1 MYIFNKGH
9 AIFHRRI
16 KEKCMQFLTVSE
28 SERERQ
34 TDRQTCFVIYN
45 FRVAKHADRITS
57 LHVFRLLL
65 TFNYEATK
73 VPKTQASH
81 FVCEQLECPE
91 EVHARLLE
99 APNRTCLFL
108 QSEEDAQIWH
118 ERTKRRI
125 E

>member
-28 SERERQ
+28 SE

-45 FRVAKHADRITS
+45 FRVAQHTDRMTS

-81 FVCEQLECPE
+81 FVCEQEECPE
-91 EVHARLLE
+91 EVNARFLE
-99 APNRTCLFL
+99 PPNHTCLFL
-108 QSEEDAQIWH
+108 QSEEDARICH